1 MPNIPTVLTSTL
13 LLAAW
18 AVILSLACNYIPG
31 LNTAYAALD
40 SGVKAMIQGIG
51 ITVVALICGVLSWT
65 GVMVFLP
72 PGEDGILLLI
82 FQWVI
87 ALQSNQTAYQLFKA
101 PQSVL
106 IIKAQRVQT
115 KNCCT

>member
-18 AVILSLACNYIPG
+18 AVVMSLGCMYIPG

-40 SGVKAMIQGIG
+40 SGTKAMIQGIG

-72 PGEDGILLLI
+72 AGRDGILLLI

-87 ALQSNQTAYQLFKA
+87 ALQSNQATYQLFKL
-101 PQSVL
+101 PQSVVR
-106 IIKAQRVQT
+106 IKALRWKPPT
-115 KNCCT
+115 DL